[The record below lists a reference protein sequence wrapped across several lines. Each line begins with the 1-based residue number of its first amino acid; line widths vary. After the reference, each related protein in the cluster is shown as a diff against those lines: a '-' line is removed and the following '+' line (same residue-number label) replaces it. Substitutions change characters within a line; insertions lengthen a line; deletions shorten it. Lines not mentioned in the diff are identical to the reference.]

1 MRPSWAVTKAPV
13 IRNVRKATV
22 QKMNMDGPAAW
33 VPAELMMN
41 KTIATKTTTRSNG
54 PSVLA
59 TRTGATF
66 SEIIACSSA
75 RVAIGPPF
83 SAEGARGAGGP
94 PPAHDPVIVASQE
107 TSVQWPLV
115 ASREGPSGPVSGPG
129 LDQPPMDAR
138 VDVAGRQEPLRG
150 FHHEGVVRV

>member
-22 QKMNMDGPAAW
+22 QKMNIDGPAAC

-41 KTIATKTTTRSNG
+41 RTIATKTTTRSNG

-66 SEIIACSSA
+66 SEIIACSSVRLA
-75 RVAIGPPF
+75 MEHPF
-83 SAEGARGAGGP
+83 LWRCPLRAGGP
-94 PPAHDPVIVASQE
+94 PPAHVAPESLHRRQCF
-107 TSVQWPLV
+107 VQL
-115 ASREGPSGPVSGPG
+115 ASDGPAGAEAAPGEVCSGAV
-129 LDQPPMDAR
+129 LA
-138 VDVAGRQEPLRG
+138 
-150 FHHEGVVRV
+150 